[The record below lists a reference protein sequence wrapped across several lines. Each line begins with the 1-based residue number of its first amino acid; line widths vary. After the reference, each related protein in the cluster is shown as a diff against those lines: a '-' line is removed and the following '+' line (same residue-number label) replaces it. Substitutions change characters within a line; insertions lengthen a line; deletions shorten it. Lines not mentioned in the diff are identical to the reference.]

1 MNLSGYKKAYEDLS
15 GLAST
20 VSRQLALAGIA
31 VIWIFKA
38 EVKGNYCLSTDL
50 LMPSWILV
58 FGLTCDLLQY
68 VCGAII
74 WGSFHRH
81 HEKNKSKADDDPYL
95 LAPHYFNWPANTF
108 FILKIASV
116 ITAYIY
122 LLNFI
127 WRKIQF
133 V

>member
-1 MNLSGYKKAYEDLS
+1 MKLSGYKKAYEDLS

-31 VIWIFKA
+31 LIWIFKT
-38 EVKGNYCLSTDL
+38 EVKGVYCLSTTL
-50 LMPSWILV
+50 LIPSWILI

-74 WGSFHRH
+74 WGSFHRY
-81 HEKNKSKADDDPYL
+81 HEKKKAIIDDDPFL
-95 LAPHYFNWPANTF
+95 LANPYLNWPANTLF
-108 FILKIASV
+108 VLKIVSV
-116 ITAYIY
+116 ITAYIF
-122 LLNFI
+122 LLNFV
-127 WRKIQF
+127 WNKIQF